1 MHYSHIPGARLAIAK
16 SLALLFLHF
25 MSAVIVF
32 AVIAAAW
39 VAS

>member
-1 MHYSHIPGARLAIAK
+1 MTVIK

-25 MSAVIVF
+25 AAFVIVF
-32 AVIAAAW
+32 ATIAAAW